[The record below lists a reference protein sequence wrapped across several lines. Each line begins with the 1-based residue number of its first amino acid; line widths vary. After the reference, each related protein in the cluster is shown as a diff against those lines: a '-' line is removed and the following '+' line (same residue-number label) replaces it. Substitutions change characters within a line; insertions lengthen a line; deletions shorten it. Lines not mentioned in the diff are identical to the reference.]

1 MARGGKKGVGSKS
14 APKGGKCF
22 MKFNSAGNPY
32 RVCKSGAE
40 LKFEK
45 ERAKKNKQKTKLMA
59 ERRKQLKK
67 VEDEILTKKR
77 ELKKITKQL
86 KDKKSKKK

>member
-1 MARGGKKGVGSKS
+1 MKGGRKGKDSKP

-45 ERAKKNKQKTKLMA
+45 ERAQKNRKKQNLLDEKK
-59 ERRKQLKK
+59 KQLKK
-67 VEDEILTKKR
+67 LETEILKKKR
-77 ELKKITKQL
+77 LLKKVEKDL
-86 KDKKSKKK
+86 KKKSKKK

>member
-1 MARGGKKGVGSKS
+1 MKGGKKGKDSKPE
-14 APKGGKCF
+14 PKGGKCF

-45 ERAKKNKQKTKLMA
+45 ERAQKNKKKQKALTR
-59 ERRKQLKK
+59 RRKELKDI
-67 VEDEILTKKR
+67 ESEILKKKR
-77 ELKKITKQL
+77 ELKKVEKDL
-86 KDKKSKKK
+86 KKKSKKK